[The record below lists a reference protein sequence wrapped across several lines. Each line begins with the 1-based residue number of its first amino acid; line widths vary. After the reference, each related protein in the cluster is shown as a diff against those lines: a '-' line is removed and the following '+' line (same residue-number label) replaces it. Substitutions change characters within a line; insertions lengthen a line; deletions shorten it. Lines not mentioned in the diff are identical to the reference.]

1 MDYNEAAMRLHREHR
16 GKIELA
22 AKVPVR
28 DRDALSTAYTPGVAE
43 PCREIARRPEAAWE
57 LTARGN
63 FVAVVSDGSAVLGL
77 GDIGPLAALP
87 VMEGKAA
94 WHHHLPN
101 DEEYAQIIA
110 DFAAHKEA
118 ING

>member
-57 LTARGN
+57 LTA
-63 FVAVVSDGSAVLGL
+63 
-77 GDIGPLAALP
+77 LAERPRAEREP
-87 VMEGKAA
+87 PGATRPSTFRSSTTA
-94 WHHHLPN
+94 P
-101 DEEYAQIIA
+101 
-110 DFAAHKEA
+110 
-118 ING
+118 GRR

>member
-43 PCREIARRPEAAWE
+43 PCREIARRPDAPKQQLLRGHFVYGESCRE
-57 LTARGN
+57 LK
-63 FVAVVSDGSAVLGL
+63 AV
-77 GDIGPLAALP
+77 
-87 VMEGKAA
+87 
-94 WHHHLPN
+94 
-101 DEEYAQIIA
+101 
-110 DFAAHKEA
+110 
-118 ING
+118 

>member
-43 PCREIARRPEAAWE
+43 PCREIACRPRPVSYTH
-57 LTARGN
+57 LT
-63 FVAVVSDGSAVLGL
+63 
-77 GDIGPLAALP
+77 LP
-87 VMEGKAA
+87 TTERV
-94 WHHHLPN
+94 
-101 DEEYAQIIA
+101 
-110 DFAAHKEA
+110 
-118 ING
+118 